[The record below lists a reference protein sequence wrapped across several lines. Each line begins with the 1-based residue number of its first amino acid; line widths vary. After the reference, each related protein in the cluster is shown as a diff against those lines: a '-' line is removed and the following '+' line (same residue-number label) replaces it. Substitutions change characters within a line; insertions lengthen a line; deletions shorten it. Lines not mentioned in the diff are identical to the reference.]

1 MCRFQSGQKNVTVL
15 SDFCVNSKQWTVQ
28 PQTCMWPQ
36 YFDSLLVEHCWQIKR
51 TTGKEPGKRD
61 CQPMPIWQDCYS
73 AFVETIICLFTVSS
87 EIFVPCNI
95 FTRFVRCTAIPCAVQ
110 VFAMWFSLLLLDMFA
125 DLLLNVKI
133 LLIPRTVYRMWQL
146 SYRKCSN
153 FPDMQ
158 VETKWRI
165 WCNTILKHFFFLL
178 AW

>member
-1 MCRFQSGQKNVTVL
+1 
-15 SDFCVNSKQWTVQ
+15 
-28 PQTCMWPQ
+28 
-36 YFDSLLVEHCWQIKR
+36 
-51 TTGKEPGKRD
+51 
-61 CQPMPIWQDCYS
+61 
-73 AFVETIICLFTVSS
+73 
-87 EIFVPCNI
+87 
-95 FTRFVRCTAIPCAVQ
+95 VQ